1 MSVTT
6 RRGDDGMTDL
16 LFGRRVPK
24 THLRLTALGDLD
36 ELNCA
41 LGLARAAGVGPDAET
56 AIDSIQHLLVALMGL
71 VACHP
76 DDAPRHA
83 DAGLRDLTDSDVSVL
98 EDLTRRL
105 EQTGVNPGD
114 WARPGANAPLAAAA
128 LDQARAVCRR
138 AERAVWRVHHDDGP
152 LPAAVLLFL
161 NRLSDTLWL
170 LARAT
175 NRHTPR

>member
-41 LGLARAAGVGPDAET
+41 LGLARAAGLGPESES
-56 AIDSIQHLLVALMGL
+56 AIDAIQHLLVALMGL
-71 VACHP
+71 VACHA
-76 DDAPRHA
+76 DDATRHA
-83 DAGLRDLTDSDVSVL
+83 DAGLRDLTDAEVTML
-98 EDLTRRL
+98 EALTERL
-105 EQTGVNPGD
+105 ETSGANPGD

-128 LDQARAVCRR
+128 LDQARAIARR
-138 AERAVWRVHHDDGP
+138 AERSAWRVHHDDGP
-152 LPAAVLLFL
+152 LPTHVLLFL
-161 NRLSDTLWL
+161 NRLSDALWL
-170 LARAT
+170 LARAAS
-175 NRHTPR
+175 RHP